1 MRGAPRQMAE
11 EPPHHPAAFRY
22 PSHAA
27 DAFPIPG
34 RDQPSALWRFGQT
47 NRAPLGF
54 GRLMA
59 IHAVGR
65 NEAQPVLI
73 RPRLIGSCNESQQ
86 AAEHSRAKGSPTG
99 RDGHPSWGDWLP
111 TKAHTFLSFS
121 MQSSGS
127 RVWHEWGGKGI
138 MGLIKNDPLHEGV
151 VEGR

>member
-1 MRGAPRQMAE
+1 MLFPFKGVTNPVLSGGLARQIE
-11 EPPHHPAAFRY
+11 
-22 PSHAA
+22 
-27 DAFPIPG
+27 
-34 RDQPSALWRFGQT
+34 
-47 NRAPLGF
+47 PLGF

-86 AAEHSRAKGSPTG
+86 AAEHSRAKAAQPVGTDIPPG
-99 RDGHPSWGDWLP
+99 RLAAN
-111 TKAHTFLSFS
+111 K
-121 MQSSGS
+121 SSYIS
-127 RVWHEWGGKGI
+127 IFQHAELRVKGLARMGGKGI